1 MKKPTK
7 TRRPCASE
15 IQNRRDYKPVVTVRN
30 QGQRGMQGAA
40 VLAVYKLDP
49 RVRGQLPLTTAGCSL
64 ADESFSSEGWTG
76 SESGFAFATAG
87 RVLRGGPFAYV
98 WAAACHM
105 AASEATNGGR
115 ATKAARKEKPK

>member
-1 MKKPTK
+1 MNKPIHK
-7 TRRPCASE
+7 RKPCASE
-15 IQNRRDYKPVVTVRN
+15 SQNRRDYKPVVTVRN
-30 QGQRGMQGAA
+30 QGQRGMQGA
-40 VLAVYKLDP
+40 VLAVYKLDS
-49 RVRGQLPLTTAGCSL
+49 RVRGQLPLTTAGCGL
-64 ADESFSSEGWTG
+64 AVESFASEGWTG